1 LLARGIEEETM
12 AEVSQ
17 SNTGSNVDVVKPLT
31 FNRNISKVL
40 DFLIVC
46 RLYIRIRMRD
56 KLVEEQIQCVFSY
69 VQEGLAIV

>member
-1 LLARGIEEETM
+1 M